1 MSAERPQ
8 RRTAASRRPRRFGRY
23 VARRAIGRGGFATVY
38 EGFDGELQRPVA
50 IKVSHSAKGDC
61 AERHSAFLKEARQ
74 LARLQHPRIVT
85 VFDAGVEGEYRY
97 IVSAL
102 LTGQSLLQHLKDRR
116 PDFRETARI
125 VAGIADALAHA
136 HEQGVVHRDVK
147 PSNVILTDD
156 GTPVLVDFG
165 LAFNQDDAGLLA
177 PGRPAGTPGYMS
189 PEQVSGKAH
198 AIGARSDVYSLGVV
212 LYRMLC
218 GVLPFAAADR
228 SKLYRRIL
236 EAQPDPPS
244 RIDAGVPE
252 TLERICLRA
261 MARNR
266 AERYDTARELADALR
281 AFLATGT
288 GEGTERPGTGRANLF
303 DESSFFETSAGVASV
318 VVDPLDARA
327 CFQDGREAL
336 ESAHYLR
343 ARARFETALEA
354 AGASQTLAAA
364 EARIRI
370 GLAHALLL
378 VEGPAHPEIER
389 SLARALEAAAREG
402 DREARWP
409 VLELAAAAALAR
421 GEHERALDV
430 ARDLLAAARE
440 GNGGDDG
447 EDGEDGTGARFV
459 EAHRVAGVALGMIGD
474 HVAGQT
480 HLEQVIERYEPPD
493 PGAGAAP
500 GAYDACVVSL
510 ACLAS
515 GLWVLGRVR
524 AGEQRLHEALAL
536 AGEIEH
542 PPSDAF
548 ASAAAARVRAERRD
562 WPGARD
568 AVRRLGRVASGYA
581 LAQWLPW
588 SAVLEGVVT
597 AASGDPEDGIVHVQD
612 GLNGLRN
619 VGADGGRPY
628 ALLAL
633 GRVCLA
639 AAQVQ
644 RGLESIDEGLAACRE
659 LGREYESELLRT
671 RAALLLARSAGLE
684 PEAED
689 SLLRAREVACGQGA
703 HMYALRAVLD
713 LAPLWMHAGRD
724 GEARAAL
731 EAALQWFPGD
741 ESAPELA
748 RARALRTRLERAA
761 G

>member
-1 MSAERPQ
+1 MSTERPQ
-8 RRTAASRRPRRFGRY
+8 RRPAAHRRPRRFGRY

-50 IKVSHSAKGDC
+50 IKVSHTAKGDC

-102 LTGQSLLQHLKDRR
+102 LTGKSLFQHLKDCR

-125 VAGIADALAHA
+125 VADIADALAHA
-136 HEQGVVHRDVK
+136 HAQGVVHRDVK

-165 LAFNQDDAGLLA
+165 LAFNQDDAGLMA

-189 PEQVSGKAH
+189 PEQVSGKVH
-198 AIGARSDVYSLGVV
+198 TIGARSDVYSLGVV

-218 GVLPFAAADR
+218 GVLPFVAGDR
-228 SKLYRRIL
+228 AKLYRQIL
-236 EAQPDPPS
+236 EVQPDPPS
-244 RIDAGVPE
+244 RIDAEVPE
-252 TLERICLRA
+252 ALERICLRA

-266 AERYDTARELADALR
+266 AERYDTARELADDLR
-281 AFLATGT
+281 TYLDTGA
-288 GEGTERPGTGRANLF
+288 GEGTERSSTGHANLL
-303 DESSFFETSAGVASV
+303 DESSFFETSASVASV

-343 ARARFETALEA
+343 AKARFETALEA
-354 AGASQTLAAA
+354 ASASETLAAA

-370 GLAHALLL
+370 GLVHALLL

-389 SLARALEAAAREG
+389 SLARALEIAAHEG

-409 VLELAAAAALAR
+409 ALELAAAAALAR
-421 GEHERALDV
+421 GEHERALEI
-430 ARDLLAAARE
+430 AQELLAAARE
-440 GNGGDDG
+440 GGVGDDVENG
-447 EDGEDGTGARFV
+447 ARARFV
-459 EAHRVAGVALGMIGD
+459 EAHRVAGMALGLLGD
-474 HVAGQT
+474 RVAGQT
-480 HLEQVIERYEPPD
+480 HLDQVIERYEPPD
-493 PGAGAAP
+493 PGTGTAP
-500 GAYDACVVSL
+500 GAYDPCVVSL

-515 GLWVLGRVR
+515 NLWVRGRVR

-548 ASAAAARVRAERRD
+548 ASAAAARIRAERRD
-562 WPGARD
+562 WPGAQD
-568 AVRRLGRVASGYA
+568 AVRRLMRMASGYA

-597 AASGDPEDGIVHVQD
+597 AAAGDPDDGIMHVQD

-619 VGADGGRPY
+619 VGADGSRPY

-644 RGLESIDEGLAACRE
+644 RGLESIDEGLAACHER
-659 LGREYESELLRT
+659 GREYESELLRT

-689 SLLRAREVACGQGA
+689 LLLRAREVASGQRA

-713 LAPLWMHAGRD
+713 LAPLWMRAGKD

-731 EAALQWFPGD
+731 DAALQWFAED

-748 RARALRTRLERAA
+748 QAIALRTRIERAA